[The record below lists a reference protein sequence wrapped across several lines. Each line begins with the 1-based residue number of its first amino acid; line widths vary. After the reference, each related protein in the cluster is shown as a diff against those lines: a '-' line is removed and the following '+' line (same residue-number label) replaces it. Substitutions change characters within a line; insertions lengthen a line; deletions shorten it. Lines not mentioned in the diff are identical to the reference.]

1 MTEWW
6 EPLRGDPMNWL
17 LDWDE
22 PSVRY
27 FALVDIVERPSEAPA
42 VIEARQSIAA
52 SPTVRK
58 IFAKQHPD
66 GWWATPDQIYRPKYR
81 STVWQLII
89 LAELGVSGQDPR
101 IAQACE
107 FVLQRS
113 MTQEGDF
120 SHVPDKS
127 RIIPYCLPGNIVRF
141 LLRFGYGDDP
151 RTQLAIRRL
160 AETSLERGWACR
172 HHRNA
177 PCLWGALKTLWA
189 FSEIPE
195 AERSSQVE
203 EAIERGVEFF
213 LSQDFA
219 AMGPES
225 KALTHQKPLPGRK
238 ELKGRVSAFE
248 WQRFGFPLFYHC
260 DLLFGLRVMTALG
273 RGRDPRLQPAVEIM
287 LAKQDEGGRWIM
299 ERSFNG
305 RMQTN
310 IERKGQPSKWVT
322 LNALRVLKGVY
333 N

>member
-27 FALVDIVERPSEAPA
+27 FTLVDIVERPPDAPA
-42 VIEARQSIAA
+42 VIQAKQAIAT
-52 SPTVRK
+52 SPTGRK

-66 GWWATPDQIYRPKYR
+66 GWWASPDQIYRPKYK

-107 FVLQRS
+107 FVFQRS
-113 MTQEGDF
+113 MTEEGDF
-120 SHVPDKS
+120 TYDAEKS
-127 RIIPYCLPGNIVRF
+127 RVIHHCLPGNIVRF

-151 RTQLAIRRL
+151 RTRLAIRRL
-160 AETSLERGWACR
+160 AETSLEQGWTCR
-172 HHRNA
+172 HHRDA

-195 AERSSQVE
+195 AERSSQVR
-203 EAIERGVEFF
+203 EAIERGAEFF

-219 AMGPES
+219 ALGP
-225 KALTHQKPLPGRK
+225 
-238 ELKGRVSAFE
+238 E
-248 WQRFGFPLFYHC
+248 WQRFGFPLFYQC

-273 RGRDPRLQPAVEIM
+273 YGRDPRLQPAVEIM

-310 IERKGQPSKWVT
+310 IERQGRPSKWIT

-333 N
+333 DYSSQ